1 MLRTKESGSLHL
13 ERAAWLNSR
22 SVHPNFQL
30 GPAGRSCLRRFGQ
43 PFVHQ
48 DLDLHTAILLT
59 TLTGRVISDWLLFPV
74 AEGSNDPPQRDHMV
88 FRKVLHYCIGAAV
101 AQTAIEILTPIR
113 GRKPG
118 DLDDIPLIGLG
129 LLGQSIELGLRL

>member
-22 SVHPNFQL
+22 SVHPNYQL

-48 DLDLHTAILLT
+48 DLDLHTAILLPP
-59 TLTGRVISDWLLFPV
+59 LTGRVVGDGLLFPV
-74 AEGSNDPPQRDHMV
+74 TKGSNNPPQGDHMV
-88 FRKVLHYCIGAAV
+88 FRKVLDHCIGATV
-101 AQTAIEILTPIR
+101 AQTAIKLLTPISR
-113 GRKPG
+113 RKAG
-118 DLDDIPLIGLG
+118 
-129 LLGQSIELGLRL
+129 